1 MLTPADKTDLRRKEN
16 ILPYIY
22 ILVSTIHG
30 QIQSHIEILAPTRN
44 DKFESPDES
53 YHLYQI
59 SNIYMSILCK
69 IMKH

>member
-1 MLTPADKTDLRRKEN
+1 MLTPADKTDLRRKEK
-16 ILPYIY
+16 YIALY

-53 YHLYQI
+53 
-59 SNIYMSILCK
+59 
-69 IMKH
+69 